1 MDILQTWLEATELP
15 PLTAFLLGLLTAVS
29 PCPLATNITAIGY
42 IGKDIESRRRI
53 FLHGLLYTLGRILAY
68 TLLGAALIYML
79 RRGIDTFDLQ
89 DAVSRWGEVLLSPF
103 LVLMGL
109 LMLLGDR
116 LPLSRFGWQE
126 SERSEQLRGAWG
138 SLLLGVLFALA
149 FCPTSGLFYFGMLIP
164 LSAASTGGYLLP
176 AVYAL
181 ATGLPVVAV
190 AWTLA
195 FSVSRLG
202 SFYRRLNL
210 FQRWFN
216 RLVAAL
222 FILVGLYY
230 AYVFYI

>member
-1 MDILQTWLEATELP
+1 
-15 PLTAFLLGLLTAVS
+15 
-29 PCPLATNITAIGY
+29 
-42 IGKDIESRRRI
+42 
-53 FLHGLLYTLGRILAY
+53 
-68 TLLGAALIYML
+68 
-79 RRGIDTFDLQ
+79 
-89 DAVSRWGEVLLSPF
+89 
-103 LVLMGL
+103 
-109 LMLLGDR
+109 MLLVG
-116 LPLSRFGWQE
+116 
-126 SERSEQLRGAWG
+126 WG

-202 SFYRRLNL
+202 SFYRRLNQ

-230 AYVFYI
+230 ASVFYI